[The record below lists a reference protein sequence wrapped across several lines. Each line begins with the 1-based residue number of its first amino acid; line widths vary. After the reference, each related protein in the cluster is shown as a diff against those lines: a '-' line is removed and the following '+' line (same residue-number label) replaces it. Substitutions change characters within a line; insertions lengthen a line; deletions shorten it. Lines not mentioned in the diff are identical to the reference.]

1 MSLLQLSV
9 VMSYA
14 LIAAVA
20 VTDPSVTVSRR
31 PGSSETTTFV
41 KELKGI
47 KINAS
52 IITSLVENANVTSLF
67 QLVDTPVDDLVTNCG
82 FTEQNA
88 AKLLKQAKGLKRYG
102 DGQIDK
108 WVKSE
113 TKLKKKVEKV
123 EGRVYTPYCLAPTF
137 SFYDKKAEHCLVFG
151 NYETK
156 GLNLDGVLRK
166 SHTDT
171 ERGKVYRK

>member
-1 MSLLQLSV
+1 MTKQIGKITNLRERMNLAQKSNSEEIMSTSKDL
-9 VMSYA
+9 
-14 LIAAVA
+14 
-20 VTDPSVTVSRR
+20 VS
-31 PGSSETTTFV
+31 

-67 QLVDTPVDDLVTNCG
+67 QLVDTPVDNLVTNCG

-88 AKLLKQAKGLKRYG
+88 AKLLKQAKDLKRYG

-123 EGRVYTPYCLAPTF
+123 KGRVYTPYSLAPTF